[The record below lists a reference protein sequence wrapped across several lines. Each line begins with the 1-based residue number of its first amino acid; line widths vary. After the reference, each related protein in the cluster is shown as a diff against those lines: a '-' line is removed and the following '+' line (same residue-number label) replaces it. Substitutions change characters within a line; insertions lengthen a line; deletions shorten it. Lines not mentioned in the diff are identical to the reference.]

1 MRTECYFCH
10 IKTVEKLVNK
20 LKPEPQKAQEF
31 IFNVHDTI
39 GTNRQLSNPEL
50 AAKIHRNARSIL
62 DEYDLYEEEKRRSN
76 QLILEQYTYWKNVIQ
91 KSKSPLETAIKLA
104 VVGNVIDYGAHSVK
118 YDIISQIELL
128 YQKPLKIDDTQ
139 ALISEIETAGSIMIL
154 GDNSGEVVFDRL
166 LIETMGHDNVTY
178 VVRGA
183 PVINDVTFEDA
194 KQVGIDKEAK
204 ILSNGSDAPSTL
216 LSECSNE
223 FVQELNRADLIIS
236 KGMGNFEGLMHE
248 KNLNI
253 FYLLIAKC
261 HSVADMLDVD
271 RNEMVVTSNK
281 K

>member
-39 GTNRQLSNPEL
+39 GSNRHLSNPEL
-50 AAKIHRNARSIL
+50 AAKIHRNARQIL
-62 DEYDLYEEEKRRSN
+62 DEYDLYEEEKKRSN
-76 QLILEQYTYWKNVIQ
+76 QLILEQYDYWKNVIEQ
-91 KSKSPLETAIKLA
+91 SSSPIETAIKLA

-118 YDIISQIELL
+118 YDIISQIETL
-128 YQKPLKIDDTQ
+128 YQKPLKIDHSEK
-139 ALISEIETAGSIMIL
+139 LIAEIENAKSIMIL
-154 GDNSGEVVFDRL
+154 GDNCGEIVFDRL

-194 KQVGIDKEAK
+194 GQVGIDKEAK
-204 ILSNGSDAPSTL
+204 ILSNGSDAPSTI
-216 LSECSNE
+216 LSECDPE
-223 FVQELNRADLIIS
+223 FVKAFNDADLIIS
-236 KGMGNFEGLMHE
+236 KGMGNYEGLVHE
-248 KNLNI
+248 KDLNI

-261 HSVADMLDVD
+261 HSVADMLKVE
-271 RNEMVVTSNK
+271 RNDMVVKTQ
-281 K
+281 